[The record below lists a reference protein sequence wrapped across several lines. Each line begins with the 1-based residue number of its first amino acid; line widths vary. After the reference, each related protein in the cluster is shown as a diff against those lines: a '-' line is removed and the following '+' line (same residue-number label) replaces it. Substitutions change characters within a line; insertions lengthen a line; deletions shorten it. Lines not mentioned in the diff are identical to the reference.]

1 METFLILKRLRKEEQ
16 KNERI
21 SAVITFFITVLLVLL
36 MLIWKAWRATVPPPG
51 EIYEVVGAID
61 FGDLREGSRNINTLD
76 KSRVDPAP
84 IPKPKAKPEKQAEI
98 AETTPQP
105 DPVITNPEPS
115 PVKQPDNPPPKEPDP
130 SPPKPAE
137 TVVPETKPQPEKT
150 PNDTGT
156 ENTESDTQSK
166 PDPTPSNKPSGSNQG
181 NKEEGVGN
189 QGTPDIKTLDP
200 DGLYSFGEDIGGG
213 ASQRRPLSLPK
224 PAYNVQEE
232 GDIQFQ
238 FVIRPN
244 GTVEFVRPKGVATKP
259 GLVAAGKA
267 AISKWRFSKLPSN
280 VPQVNQRVTVTIKF
294 RLRG

>member
-1 METFLILKRLRKEEQ
+1 METFLLLKRLRAEEQ

-21 SAVITFFITVLLVLL
+21 SAVITFIIVLVIIGL

-51 EIYEVVGAID
+51 EVYEVVGKID
-61 FGDLREGSRNINTLD
+61 FGDLREGSRNINTLE
-76 KSRVDPAP
+76 KSRQDPAP
-84 IPKPKAKPEKQAEI
+84 VPQPKAKPEKQAEI

-105 DPVITNPEPS
+105 DPVITNPTPN

-130 SPPKPAE
+130 TPPEPAE

-150 PNDTGT
+150 PNDTQT
-156 ENTESDTQSK
+156 ENKESDTEAK
-166 PDPTPSNKPSGSNQG
+166 PAPSNKPSGANQG
-181 NKEEGVGN
+181 EKEGEGNK
-189 QGTPDIKTLDP
+189 GTPDIKVLDP
-200 DGLYSFGEDIGGG
+200 DGLYSFGEDVGGG

-224 PAYNVQEE
+224 PSYNVQEE
-232 GDIQFQ
+232 GDIQFE

-244 GTVEFVRPKGVATKP
+244 GSVEFVRPKGVATKP

-267 AISKWRFSKLPSN
+267 AIRKWRFSKLPPN
-280 VPQVNQRVTVTIKF
+280 VPQVNQRVSVTIKF